1 MIWDLV
7 VPAFSVRK
15 FIAGDKLSLFSLGS
29 LLLTLSLFSSL
40 FLHVV
45 IVCFLGYA
53 HIFLVPVPMATLA
66 FVVFVTKRAFDP
78 DFQNQSLGE
87 KIIFSLL
94 SGIFPMS
101 SRRPR
106 VKDDDKDATPA
117 NMIIAKEKKSAPEMT
132 FLYITHAC
140 SALAWMTIFY
150 FLLQTNPDFKETMT
164 KIRSFCGVSSSWA
177 IFLGG
182 PLAFAISILLRL
194 AYETRW

>member
-1 MIWDLV
+1 M
-7 VPAFSVRK
+7 
-15 FIAGDKLSLFSLGS
+15 
-29 LLLTLSLFSSL
+29 SLFSSL

-53 HIFLVPVPMATLA
+53 HIFLVPAPMVALA

-94 SGIFPMS
+94 FGIFPMS

-106 VKDDDKDATPA
+106 ERDDDKEARLA
-117 NMIIAKEKKSAPEMT
+117 GVIIAKEKKSAPEMT

-150 FLLQTNPDFKETMT
+150 FLSQRNPDFKETMT
-164 KIRSFCGVSSSWA
+164 KIKSFCGVSSSWA

-194 AYETRW
+194 AYETR